1 MEEKYPCGTGVV
13 SDFHLE
19 RNGYDMFVTIYVKTL
34 KYVCLGC
41 MWTLFILM
49 WNAQFLY
56 SIFKIFFIVCIS

>member
-1 MEEKYPCGTGVV
+1 
-13 SDFHLE
+13 
-19 RNGYDMFVTIYVKTL
+19 MFVTIYVKTL